1 MAFKSGIIVT
11 APDADPKKHR
21 ASIKTPKYELTVA
34 VVEHGNPDQAVEVCQ
49 ELVRN
54 EGIRSFILCPGF
66 SHQMVAKIANAL
78 GKEVAVSVARGDTQ
92 STAVTSRILKEE
104 GWF

>member
-21 ASIKTPKYELTVA
+21 ASIKTPKYELTLV
-34 VVEHGNPDQAVEVCQ
+34 VVEQGKLDQAVEVCQ
-49 ELVRN
+49 DLTRN
-54 EGIRSFILCPGF
+54 KGVQSIILCPGF
-66 SHQMVAKIANAL
+66 SHQGVAKIAKAV
-78 GKEVAVSVARGDTQ
+78 GKEVAINVARGDTR
-92 STAVTSRILKEE
+92 STLVTSKILKQE

>member
-1 MAFKSGIIVT
+1 MAFKSGLVAT

-21 ASIKTPKYELTVA
+21 ASIKTPMYELTV
-34 VVEHGNPDQAVEVCQ
+34 VVVKQGDLDQAVEVCQ

-54 EGIRSFILCPGF
+54 EGIQSLILCPGF
-66 SHQMVAKIANAL
+66 SHQEVAKIASAL
-78 GKEVAVSVARGDTQ
+78 GKEVAVNVARGDTR
-92 STAVTSRILKEE
+92 STMAANRILKEE

>member
-1 MAFKSGIIVT
+1 MAFKSGVIVT

-21 ASIKTPKYELTVA
+21 ASIKTPKYELTVV
-34 VVEHGNPDQAVEVCQ
+34 VVEHGNLDQAVEVCQ

-54 EGIRSFILCPGF
+54 EGIRSFVLCPGF
-66 SHQMVAKIANAL
+66 SHQGVAKIADAL
-78 GKEVAVSVARGDTQ
+78 GGEVAVNVARGDTR
-92 STAVTSRILKEE
+92 STSVTNRILKQE